1 MGPLIKNKWV
11 IIGLSLV
18 LAAAVGGNGCAYQ
31 PVQTI
36 DASSGFNNQDKENVL
51 SSELAALLEKVINPP
66 IVTSHGSE
74 EIIYSGSERQ
84 LIFVKGYATPGHKIQ
99 VYVNGLLQADSIRTD
114 SDGFFETME
123 GLEVVEGRNRIEVT
137 AVSGAQK
144 SQSTKFNITVKVTD
158 KIQYSIYQDSQNLK
172 QIQDVYYLKDG
183 YPLVYI
189 AGNYLAASKIFLQ
202 VNDKIVSEGESDSEG
217 IFSFS
222 EVALRKGENDVSLW
236 GMTQDG
242 IISQPVSV
250 SVLVT
255 EDSESPYPSSL
266 SGYNDG
272 FGNHLS
278 WSCSYD
284 QNFYAYKLVRVTDP
298 CLNPEYPDHDVVATF
313 NDLEISS
320 YTDEDAE
327 EGHSY
332 FYTLWTLDRAGNAIS
347 SNVLAMP
354 APVYSIDI
362 EKIAPFGDNVIGRR
376 EWYYQYFKI
385 TNKGNVTIDLQPIM
399 VWLKLDPEPDLD
411 KNMWPLWEAHIW
423 DPDSGQYY
431 YSNEVIEQTY
441 IADYWALD
449 EITQIGE
456 VYTYEDEE
464 EKQIEVRDIITKQ
477 TRDGEGKRVMVT
489 TTFTEEV
496 ETGNI
501 VEGKEAETSQVLVGP
516 EKIGSVIEDLK
527 PGQSVKLAVKVQN
540 ISAGNGDRI
549 TLHFHFAP
557 VDCAGY
563 FYTDEEVSTRD
574 ITVISSGRN

>member
-1 MGPLIKNKWV
+1 V
-11 IIGLSLV
+11 
-18 LAAAVGGNGCAYQ
+18 VG
-31 PVQTI
+31 
-36 DASSGFNNQDKENVL
+36 
-51 SSELAALLEKVINPP
+51 
-66 IVTSHGSE
+66 
-74 EIIYSGSERQ
+74 
-84 LIFVKGYATPGHKIQ
+84 
-99 VYVNGLLQADSIRTD
+99 
-114 SDGFFETME
+114 
-123 GLEVVEGRNRIEVT
+123 
-137 AVSGAQK
+137 
-144 SQSTKFNITVKVTD
+144 
-158 KIQYSIYQDSQNLK
+158 
-172 QIQDVYYLKDG
+172 
-183 YPLVYI
+183 
-189 AGNYLAASKIFLQ
+189 
-202 VNDKIVSEGESDSEG
+202 
-217 IFSFS
+217 
-222 EVALRKGENDVSLW
+222 
-236 GMTQDG
+236 
-242 IISQPVSV
+242 
-250 SVLVT
+250 
-255 EDSESPYPSSL
+255 
-266 SGYNDG
+266 
-272 FGNHLS
+272 
-278 WSCSYD
+278 
-284 QNFYAYKLVRVTDP
+284 
-298 CLNPEYPDHDVVATF
+298 TF